1 MEVLLLTTSHCH
13 FCLDAQEILIRLEAE
28 FDLKVRQID
37 LSSQEGK
44 LISES
49 MGLPMAPGILIDNEL
64 VSYGRPSERKLRRE
78 CESRSVR

>member
-13 FCLDAQEILIRLEAE
+13 FCSDAQELLELLGAE
-28 FDLKVRQID
+28 FDLTVRQID

-44 LISES
+44 LISERV
-49 MGLPMAPGILIDNEL
+49 GLPMTPGILIDNEL

-78 CESRSVR
+78 FNSRSGR